1 MGQVSIIGKR
11 INNGHKIKKMQ
22 RNRTLLSNMQP
33 AEGPACGSMHNLL
46 ANGSIHDF
54 PAEGEAKGDMCN
66 MPVVMGIIN
75 VNEESF
81 YSASRCSSLQ
91 SFSRQLEQMLSSGA
105 GIIDIGACSTRP
117 GSTPITLDQEWKL
130 LKEPLEHVAKSGL
143 CAAAPGVCPPR
154 ISIDTFRSEIVRRA
168 YDTIG
173 DFIVNDISAGEDDP
187 QMLPGVGRLGLEYI
201 AMHKRG
207 TPSTMQQLC
216 DYPRG
221 VVQEVAEYFLKFEK
235 RAAECGIG
243 NYIVDPGFGFAKS
256 VEQNYELF
264 MGMRQLMDIVS
275 GNVEPSRM
283 CSGQTKH
290 ASNNSDLEGDSA
302 DAGQSHH
309 TMGGAISNGGKCGS
323 ISNGSS
329 NSSCSNAR
337 GIISSNRRRLLV
349 GISRKSMIYK
359 PLGIT
364 PESSL
369 CATAA
374 LNLQALML
382 GADILRVHDVK
393 EAVECVKLY
402 QLLKK

>member
-1 MGQVSIIGKR
+1 
-11 INNGHKIKKMQ
+11 MQ

-33 AEGPACGSMHNLL
+33 AEGPACDSMHNLL

-117 GSTPITLDQEWKL
+117 GNTPITLDQEWKL
-130 LKEPLEHVAKSGL
+130 LKEPLEHIAKSGL

-187 QMLPGVGRLGLEYI
+187 QMLPVVGKLGLEYI

-264 MGMRQLMDIVS
+264 MGMPQLMDIVS
-275 GNVEPSRM
+275 GDATQSDHTPA
-283 CSGQTKH
+283 GI
-290 ASNNSDLEGDSA
+290 NSIGN
-302 DAGQSHH
+302 
-309 TMGGAISNGGKCGS
+309 ISNGGNTGKCGS

-337 GIISSNRRRLLV
+337 GISSSNRRRLLV

>member
-1 MGQVSIIGKR
+1 MSIIGKR
-11 INNGHKIKKMQ
+11 INNGHKIKRMQ
-22 RNRTLLSNMQP
+22 RNRTLLSNMQL

-46 ANGSIHDF
+46 ANGSIYDF

-168 YDTIG
+168 YDIIG

-187 QMLPGVGRLGLEYI
+187 QMLPVVGRLGLEYI

-243 NYIVDPGFGFAKS
+243 NYVVDPGFGFAKS

-264 MGMRQLMDIVS
+264 MGMPQLMDIVS
-275 GNVEPSRM
+275 GDATQSDHTPA
-283 CSGQTKH
+283 GI
-290 ASNNSDLEGDSA
+290 NSIGN
-302 DAGQSHH
+302 
-309 TMGGAISNGGKCGS
+309 ISNGGNTGKCGS
-323 ISNGSS
+323 ISKGSS

-337 GIISSNRRRLLV
+337 GISSSNRRRLLV

>member
-1 MGQVSIIGKR
+1 MPIIGKR
-11 INNGHKIKKMQ
+11 INNGYKIKRMQ

-130 LKEPLEHVAKSGL
+130 LKEPLEHIAKLGL

-187 QMLPGVGRLGLEYI
+187 QMLPVVGRLGLEYI

-264 MGMRQLMDIVS
+264 MGMPQLMDIVS

-337 GIISSNRRRLLV
+337 GISSSNRRRLLV

>member
-1 MGQVSIIGKR
+1 MQDNIALSSNIGPSNGGVHDTR
-11 INNGHKIKKMQ
+11 NN
-22 RNRTLLSNMQP
+22 
-33 AEGPACGSMHNLL
+33 E
-46 ANGSIHDF
+46 
-54 PAEGEAKGDMCN
+54 
-66 MPVVMGIIN
+66 PVVMGIIN

-81 YSASRCSSLQ
+81 YSASRCRDLS
-91 SFSRQLEQMLSSGA
+91 SFSRQLDSMISSGA

-117 GSTPITLDQEWKL
+117 GSTPITLEQEWQL
-130 LKEPLEHVAKSGL
+130 LKEPLEYIASAGIPVMEGIAGTEEKRL
-143 CAAAPGVCPPR
+143 R
-154 ISIDTFRSEIVRRA
+154 ISIDTFRSQIVRRA

-173 DFIVNDISAGEDDP
+173 DFIVNDISAGEDDAL
-187 QMLPGVGRLGLEYI
+187 MLPIVGKLGLEYI

-216 DYPRG
+216 DYPQG
-221 VVQEVAEYFLKFEK
+221 VVHEVSEYFLEFEK
-235 RAAECGIG
+235 RAAACGI
-243 NYIVDPGFGFAKS
+243 NDYIVDPGFGFAKS

-264 MGMRQLMDIVS
+264 MGMPQLMEIVS
-275 GNVEPSRM
+275 GKKSPS
-283 CSGQTKH
+283 
-290 ASNNSDLEGDSA
+290 L
-302 DAGQSHH
+302 
-309 TMGGAISNGGKCGS
+309 MG
-323 ISNGSS
+323 
-329 NSSCSNAR
+329 
-337 GIISSNRRRLLV
+337 SNRRRLLV

-402 QLLKK
+402 KLLKK

>member
-1 MGQVSIIGKR
+1 
-11 INNGHKIKKMQ
+11 
-22 RNRTLLSNMQP
+22 
-33 AEGPACGSMHNLL
+33 
-46 ANGSIHDF
+46 
-54 PAEGEAKGDMCN
+54 
-66 MPVVMGIIN
+66 MGIIN

-81 YSASRCSSLQ
+81 YSASRCRDLS
-91 SFSRQLEQMLSSGA
+91 SFSRQLDSMISSGA

-117 GSTPITLDQEWKL
+117 GSTPITLEQEWQL
-130 LKEPLEHVAKSGL
+130 LKEPLEYIASAGI
-143 CAAAPGVCPPR
+143 PGMEGIAGIEEIPGMEGITGTEEKRLR

-173 DFIVNDISAGEDDP
+173 DFIVNDISAGEDDAL
-187 QMLPGVGRLGLEYI
+187 MLPTVGKLGLEYI

-216 DYPRG
+216 DYPQG
-221 VVQEVAEYFLKFEK
+221 VVHEVSEYFLEFEK
-235 RAAECGIG
+235 RAAACGI
-243 NYIVDPGFGFAKS
+243 NDYIVDPGFGFAKS

-264 MGMRQLMDIVS
+264 KGMPQLMEIVS
-275 GNVEPSRM
+275 GKKSPSLI
-283 CSGQTKH
+283 G
-290 ASNNSDLEGDSA
+290 
-302 DAGQSHH
+302 
-309 TMGGAISNGGKCGS
+309 
-323 ISNGSS
+323 
-329 NSSCSNAR
+329 
-337 GIISSNRRRLLV
+337 SNRRRLLV

-402 QLLKK
+402 KLLKK

>member
-1 MGQVSIIGKR
+1 
-11 INNGHKIKKMQ
+11 MQ

-54 PAEGEAKGDMCN
+54 PAEGAAKGDMCN

-130 LKEPLEHVAKSGL
+130 LKEPLEHIAKSGL

-187 QMLPGVGRLGLEYI
+187 QMLPVVGKLGLEYI

-235 RAAECGIG
+235 RAAECGIE

-256 VEQNYELF
+256 MEQNYELF
-264 MGMRQLMDIVS
+264 MGMPQLMDIVS
-275 GNVEPSRM
+275 GKVEPSRM
-283 CSGQTKH
+283 GSGQAKH
-290 ASNNSDLEGDSA
+290 TSNNSGLEGNSA

-309 TMGGAISNGGKCGS
+309 TTGGAISNGGNCGS
-323 ISNGSS
+323 ISSGISS
-329 NSSCSNAR
+329 
-337 GIISSNRRRLLV
+337 GIIGSGNSRSSSITARINSSSNRRKLLV

-369 CATAA
+369 CATSA

-393 EAVECVKLY
+393 EAIECVKLY
-402 QLLKK
+402 KLLKRPFC

>member
-1 MGQVSIIGKR
+1 MSISNSFFIREMQDNIALSSNIGPSNGGVHDTR
-11 INNGHKIKKMQ
+11 NN
-22 RNRTLLSNMQP
+22 
-33 AEGPACGSMHNLL
+33 E
-46 ANGSIHDF
+46 
-54 PAEGEAKGDMCN
+54 
-66 MPVVMGIIN
+66 PVVMGIIN

-81 YSASRCSSLQ
+81 YSASRCRDLS
-91 SFSRQLEQMLSSGA
+91 SFSRQLDSMISSGA

-117 GSTPITLDQEWKL
+117 GSTPITLEQEWQL
-130 LKEPLEHVAKSGL
+130 LKEPLEYIASAGI
-143 CAAAPGVCPPR
+143 PGMEGIAGTEEKR
-154 ISIDTFRSEIVRRA
+154 LKISIDTFRSEIVRRA

-173 DFIVNDISAGEDDP
+173 DFIVNDISAGEDDAL
-187 QMLPGVGRLGLEYI
+187 MLPTVGKLGLEYI

-216 DYPRG
+216 DYPQG
-221 VVQEVAEYFLKFEK
+221 VVHEVSEYFLEFEK
-235 RAAECGIG
+235 RAAACGI
-243 NYIVDPGFGFAKS
+243 NDYIVDPGFGFAKS

-264 MGMRQLMDIVS
+264 MGMPQLMEIVS
-275 GNVEPSRM
+275 GKKSPS
-283 CSGQTKH
+283 
-290 ASNNSDLEGDSA
+290 L
-302 DAGQSHH
+302 
-309 TMGGAISNGGKCGS
+309 MG
-323 ISNGSS
+323 
-329 NSSCSNAR
+329 
-337 GIISSNRRRLLV
+337 SNRRRLLV

>member
-1 MGQVSIIGKR
+1 MSISNSFFIREMQDNIALSSNIGPSNGGVHDTR
-11 INNGHKIKKMQ
+11 NN
-22 RNRTLLSNMQP
+22 
-33 AEGPACGSMHNLL
+33 E
-46 ANGSIHDF
+46 
-54 PAEGEAKGDMCN
+54 
-66 MPVVMGIIN
+66 PVVMGIIN

-81 YSASRCSSLQ
+81 YSASRCRDLS
-91 SFSRQLEQMLSSGA
+91 SFSRQLDSMISSGA

-117 GSTPITLDQEWKL
+117 GSTPITLEQEWQL
-130 LKEPLEHVAKSGL
+130 LKEPLEYIASAGI
-143 CAAAPGVCPPR
+143 PGMEGIAGTEEKR
-154 ISIDTFRSEIVRRA
+154 LKISIDTFRSEIVRRA

-173 DFIVNDISAGEDDP
+173 DFIVNDISAGEDDAL
-187 QMLPGVGRLGLEYI
+187 MLPTVGKLGLEYI

-216 DYPRG
+216 DYPQG
-221 VVQEVAEYFLKFEK
+221 VVHEVSEYFLEFEK
-235 RAAECGIG
+235 RAAACGI
-243 NYIVDPGFGFAKS
+243 NDYIVDPGFGFAKS

-264 MGMRQLMDIVS
+264 MGMPQLMEIVS
-275 GNVEPSRM
+275 GKKSPS
-283 CSGQTKH
+283 
-290 ASNNSDLEGDSA
+290 L
-302 DAGQSHH
+302 
-309 TMGGAISNGGKCGS
+309 MG
-323 ISNGSS
+323 
-329 NSSCSNAR
+329 
-337 GIISSNRRRLLV
+337 SNRRRLLV

-393 EAVECVKLY
+393 EAVECIKLY